1 MGCRQIGGD
10 QWGDVSEEHALE
22 TLHAANEAGITFY
35 DTANIY
41 GLGRSES
48 LVAKFA
54 DSVGRTD
61 LFLATKLGCWPDPG
75 LSGNIA
81 AAAIR
86 KHTEASLAR
95 LKVDA
100 LNLTQL
106 HCAPETLLEDGQV
119 FETLRALQ
127 SEGKIRRWG
136 CERRVDR
143 GREVVPG
150 SAGDGVAAGHLHH
163 LPADAALRPLE
174 GLEIA

>member
-48 LVAKFA
+48 LVAKFI

-61 LFLATKLGCWPDPG
+61 LFLATKLGRWPDPG

-127 SEGKIRRWG
+127 SEGKIRRWDASVESTAAAKL
-136 CERRVDR
+136 CLAQ
-143 GREVVPG
+143 PG
-150 SAGDGVAAGHLHH
+150 MASLQVIFIIFRQTPLF
-163 LPADAALRPLE
+163 ALLKV
-174 GLEIA
+174 